1 MVTKGGVKGTRVPV
15 KLPWKGA
22 TNGEDQFAAI
32 KKPVA
37 DFLKFNVAS
46 KADLTYYVEV
56 QRKDK
61 NGEKVGGTKKG
72 ARRRRPGNRTRSI
85 RLQGE
90 ATDNCNRTIRD
101 LVIDGRLIITA
112 ANIEKN
118 IVRAAKNMDKYRE
131 KLGNKAIIPTSWYRP
146 SNVNASVGG
155 TKWSRHQYG
164 DAVDWVCSHLSPAQI
179 AAKLES
185 QHNDGGYK
193 CYVRQNFT
201 HTD

>member
-1 MVTKGGVKGTRVPV
+1 MVTRAKKGGVKGTRVPV

-61 NGEKVGGTKKG
+61 NGEKVGGTKKV

-85 RLQGE
+85 RLQFDPKKK
-90 ATDNCNRTIRD
+90 AN
-101 LVIDGRLIITA
+101 IDGKTYSTIQFAITTSVVISEVVDYFETGPGKSLGVVRVTD
-112 ANIEKN
+112 ANSGQGYP
-118 IVRAAKNMDKYRE
+118 IV
-131 KLGNKAIIPTSWYRP
+131 
-146 SNVNASVGG
+146 
-155 TKWSRHQYG
+155 Q
-164 DAVDWVCSHLSPAQI
+164 
-179 AAKLES
+179 
-185 QHNDGGYK
+185 
-193 CYVRQNFT
+193 
-201 HTD
+201 